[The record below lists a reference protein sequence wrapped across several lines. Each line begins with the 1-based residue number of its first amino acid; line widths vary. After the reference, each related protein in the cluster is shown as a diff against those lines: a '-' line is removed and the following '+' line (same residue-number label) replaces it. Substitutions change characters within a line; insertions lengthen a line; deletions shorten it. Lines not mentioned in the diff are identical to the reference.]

1 MEQKNEILK
10 SCNQEWD
17 KQLTYC
23 FTTDFNIDKE
33 THILL
38 FLMAKNGVLEEYI
51 LNLIREDMERTQS
64 QLLDKN
70 LCNKI
75 MLEEMGYNIDNS
87 DDNYLIK
94 LTPQIEKLQD
104 LKTKREQ
111 LFIIENSNLLA
122 KKFFNKTLNSNQEN
136 KEENTTSINEN
147 NNSIQKEIN
156 VEVDVSDLE
165 KQTIEEKNKIEEK
178 EHKEMGF
185 NHVYEKVKN
194 KLIGNN
200 SELKALDNVAGI

>member
-94 LTPQIEKLQD
+94 LTPQIKKLQE

-122 KKFFNKTLNSNQEN
+122 KKFFNKTLNSIQ
-136 KEENTTSINEN
+136 EENTTLINDN
-147 NNSIQKEIN
+147 NDSIQKEIN
-156 VEVDVSDLE
+156 VEIDINDLE
-165 KQTIEEKNKIEEK
+165 KQTTEETLKVEEK

>member
-94 LTPQIEKLQD
+94 LTPQIKKLQE

-122 KKFFNKTLNSNQEN
+122 KKFFNKTLNSIQ
-136 KEENTTSINEN
+136 EENTTLINDN
-147 NNSIQKEIN
+147 NILTQKETNIEIN
-156 VEVDVSDLE
+156 VNDVE
-165 KQTIEEKNKIEEK
+165 KQTIEENIKVKEK
-178 EHKEMGF
+178 EHKEIEF